1 MRVLIIDG
9 YVDEP
14 ACLGVPPY
22 IAPYPR
28 YIAGALIEKGLQKE
42 DITYRTIDR
51 IRSHREP
58 LRFDL
63 IVIIA
68 GMTVPGKYLRA
79 SPVTL
84 KEIRELSHLEGTKI
98 IGGPIRLGYGEEGG
112 SSAKDLQIPGITLA
126 KKDIEAFVYDLLEHK
141 DPSNVQHRM
150 RTTPEIGR
158 WGDKGAFIITQHPD
172 YPYVM
177 CEIET
182 YRGCP
187 RHSHCSFC
195 TEPFYGKP
203 DFREI
208 EDVIREVSALYENGA
223 RYFRLGRQP
232 DLFMYRSRN
241 GVPDPEAIE
250 ELYRNIRKVAPE
262 LKVLH
267 MDNANPVTL
276 SKYPDESR
284 HIAEIIVKYHTSG
297 DVAALGMESAD
308 PDVISANDLKA
319 TPDEVFEAIKL
330 LNKAGAESG
339 ASGLPELLPGINF
352 VHGLKGETKKTFELN
367 FEFLKKVLDNGLMVR
382 RVNIRQVMT
391 FSGTPMQGHDEI
403 VRQNKELF
411 LRYKEKVRNEIDL
424 PMLRRLIPAG
434 TILKDVR
441 TEIFDKITF
450 ARQLGT
456 YPLLVGIPMKLDPGL
471 SFDILVTEH
480 GHRSITGLP
489 VPIDINRLPIKL
501 LKTIPGIDNKQV
513 AQVMRQRPFRDKED
527 IIART
532 SIRGKILEHILQDV
546 CSQKKL
552 RLSN

>member
-22 IAPYPR
+22 MAPYPR
-28 YIAGALIEKGLQKE
+28 YIAGALIEKGLQKD
-42 DITYRTIDR
+42 DITYRTIDQ

-79 SPVTL
+79 SPITL

-112 SSAKDLQIPGITLA
+112 SSAKDFLVPGITLA
-126 KKDIEAFVYDLLEHK
+126 KKDIEAFVYDLMEHK
-141 DPSNVQHRM
+141 DPSNVRHRM
-150 RTTPEIGR
+150 RTTTEIGR
-158 WGDKGAFIITQHPD
+158 WGDSGAFIITQHPD

-177 CEIET
+177 CELET

-208 EDVIREVSALYENGA
+208 EDVEREVSALYENGA

-232 DLFMYRSRN
+232 DLFMYRSKK

-250 ELYRNIRKVAPE
+250 ELYRSIRKVAPG

-284 HIAEIIVKYHTSG
+284 QIAEIIVKYHTSG

-330 LNKAGAESG
+330 LNEAGAQRG

-391 FSGTPMQGHDEI
+391 FAGTAMQGHDEM
-403 VRQNKELF
+403 VRKNKELF
-411 LRYKEKVRNEIDL
+411 LRYKEKIRNEIDL

-456 YPLLVGIPMKLDPGL
+456 YPLLVGIPLKLDPGL
-471 SFDILVTEH
+471 SFDILVTDH
-480 GHRSITGLP
+480 GHRSITGIP

-501 LKTIPGIDNKQV
+501 LNMLPGIDNKQV
-513 AQVMRQRPFRDKED
+513 AQVMRQRPFKDKED
-527 IIART
+527 IMDRT
-532 SIRGKILEHILQDV
+532 SIRGKILDHIL
-546 CSQKKL
+546 
-552 RLSN
+552 

>member
-22 IAPYPR
+22 MAPYPR
-28 YIAGALIEKGLQKE
+28 YIAGALIEKGIRKE
-42 DITYRTIDR
+42 DMVYRTIDQ
-51 IRSHREP
+51 IRTRREP

-79 SPVTL
+79 APITL
-84 KEIRELSHLEGTKI
+84 KEIRELSHLDGKKI

-112 SSAKDLQIPGITLA
+112 SSAKDPEIPGITLA
-126 KKDIEAFVYDLLEHK
+126 KKDIEAFVYDLIDYK
-141 DPSNVQHRM
+141 DPASIPHRM
-150 RTTPEIGR
+150 RTTGEIGR
-158 WGDKGAFIITQHPD
+158 WAESGAFIITQHPD

-208 EDVIREVSALYENGA
+208 NDVEREVSALYENGA

-232 DLFMYRSRN
+232 DLFMYRSKK
-241 GVPDPEAIE
+241 GVPDPGAIE
-250 ELYRNIRKVAPE
+250 ELYSSIRKAAPD

-276 SKYPDESR
+276 SRYPDESR
-284 HIAEIIVKYHTSG
+284 EIAETIVKYHTSG

-319 TPDEVFEAIKL
+319 APEEVFEAIKL
-330 LNKAGAESG
+330 INEAGAAYG

-352 VHGLKGETKKTFELN
+352 VHGLKSETKKTFELN
-367 FEFLKKVLDNGLMVR
+367 YEFMKKVLNSGLMVR

-391 FSGTPMQGHDEI
+391 FAGTPMQGYDETVI
-403 VRQNKELF
+403 KNKELF
-411 LRYKEKVRNEIDL
+411 LRYKEKIRNEIDL
-424 PMLRRLIPAG
+424 PMLRRVIPAG
-434 TILKDVR
+434 CVLKYVSM
-441 TEIFDKITF
+441 EIHDKITF
-450 ARQLGT
+450 GRQLGS
-456 YPLLVGIPMKLDPGL
+456 YPLLVGIPMKLDIGRI
-471 SFDILVTEH
+471 FDILVTDH

-489 VPIDINRLPIKL
+489 VPIDINRLPVKL
-501 LKTIPGIDNKQV
+501 LNMLPGMDNKQV
-513 AQVMRQRPFRDKED
+513 AEVMRSRPFKNKED
-527 IIART
+527 ILKRT
-532 SIRGKILEHILQDV
+532 SVRGTILDHIL
-546 CSQKKL
+546 
-552 RLSN
+552 

>member
-1 MRVLIIDG
+1 MRALIIDG

-22 IAPYPR
+22 MAPYPR

-51 IRSHREP
+51 IRSRREP
-58 LRFDL
+58 LLFDL
-63 IVIIA
+63 IIIIA

-79 SPVTL
+79 SPITL

-126 KKDIEAFVYDLLEHK
+126 KKDIEAFVYDLIDHK
-141 DPSNVQHRM
+141 DPSCVQHRM
-150 RTTPEIGR
+150 RTTTEIGR
-158 WGDKGAFIITQHPD
+158 WGDLGAFIITQHPD

-177 CEIET
+177 CELET

-208 EDVIREVSALYENGA
+208 EDVEREVSALYENGA

-232 DLFMYRSRN
+232 DLFMYRSKK

-250 ELYRNIRKVAPE
+250 ELYRGIRKVAPG

-276 SKYPDESR
+276 SKYPDESS

-308 PDVISANDLKA
+308 PDVIYANDLKA

-330 LNKAGAESG
+330 LNEAGARPG

-352 VHGLKGETKKTFELN
+352 VHGLKSETKKTFELN
-367 FEFLKKVLDNGLMVR
+367 FEFLKKVLNNDLMVR

-391 FSGTPMQGHDEI
+391 FAGTPMQGYDET
-403 VRQNKELF
+403 VRKNKEMF

-456 YPLLVGIPMKLDPGL
+456 YPLLVGIPLKLDPGL
-471 SFDILVTEH
+471 SFDILVTDH
-480 GHRSITGLP
+480 GRRSITGIP

-501 LKTIPGIDNKQV
+501 LNTIPGIDNKQV
-513 AQVMRQRPFRDKED
+513 AELMRQRPFKDKED
-527 IIART
+527 IIDRT
-532 SIRGKILEHILQDV
+532 SIRGKILDHIL
-546 CSQKKL
+546 
-552 RLSN
+552 